1 MGTKLIYSKTG
12 SYFKFSKTQKTHL
25 YIYIYTFQKLIAM
38 ITRIVNS
45 NYSSSTMMSKLININ
60 YIKITIEIDFFFF
73 SEC

>member
-1 MGTKLIYSKTG
+1 
-12 SYFKFSKTQKTHL
+12 
-25 YIYIYTFQKLIAM
+25 M

-73 SEC
+73 LNVNDLHSS